1 MFYDL
6 TALDADITARKVV
19 KFTFERSRSFQQVS
33 VDVREIRVNR
43 GTWEENYDGETRKNY
58 RICRREKKRR
68 GEERET
74 DGVRLEYIG
83 LFGFRR

>member
-43 GTWEENYDGETRKNY
+43 GTWEENYDGET
-58 RICRREKKRR
+58 
-68 GEERET
+68 
-74 DGVRLEYIG
+74 
-83 LFGFRR
+83 